1 MSTLNLTKLQA
12 KGDFFFKFYIV
23 LTKNSTLPG
32 KENVEVLHNPAT
44 MPTVT
49 SQKKNQPH
57 NQKYVTLLQ
66 EKLHGGRYNGL
77 GCWFSIPDLRFVM
90 LKKKQKTQ

>member
-1 MSTLNLTKLQA
+1 
-12 KGDFFFKFYIV
+12 
-23 LTKNSTLPG
+23 
-32 KENVEVLHNPAT
+32 

-66 EKLHGGRYNGL
+66 EKLHRGRYNGL

-90 LKKKQKTQ
+90 LKKKKPNKAVLNVWLCTVGVGTIARPC